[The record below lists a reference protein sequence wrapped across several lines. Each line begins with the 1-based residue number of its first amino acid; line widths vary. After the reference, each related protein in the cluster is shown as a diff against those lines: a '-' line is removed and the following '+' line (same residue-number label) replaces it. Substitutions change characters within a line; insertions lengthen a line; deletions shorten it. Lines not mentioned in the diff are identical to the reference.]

1 MNSKK
6 IYVRRRET
14 MGHLPKEI
22 RAGAKIRVGSIFV
35 NRLPLKGVEGE
46 EEAKLLRPILN
57 VPPTHQ
63 DWPQKAHDFWASLSL
78 LVPFEGRELEI
89 GLREDGS
96 PVNSM
101 DYIYWRWLQRHKHV
115 AETEMQMLDNADK
128 RFYIYDPERE
138 KVKRNELVKFKKEAD
153 KEFLKLEG
161 DYSRMRKL
169 LRVCVPG
176 TNPDKMM
183 DMDVENALYEEK
195 EKRPKIFL
203 RYATDENL
211 DVQAE
216 IEEMVEEGILR
227 RIGNQVIFGDET
239 VGQDIKDTIVYF
251 KNRRNSGQ
259 INVMRARLRE
269 ITGKF
274 SAETVDAVTA
284 GPAET
289 DKDEE

>member
-1 MNSKK
+1 MTSKK

-22 RAGAKIRVGSIFV
+22 RAAAKIRIGSIFV

-46 EEAKLLRPILN
+46 EEAQLLRPILN

-78 LVPFEGRELEI
+78 LVPFEGRELEV
-89 GLREDGS
+89 GLRDDKS
-96 PVNSM
+96 PINPM
-101 DYIYWRWLQRHKHV
+101 DYIYWRWIQRHKHV
-115 AETEMQMLDNADK
+115 AETETLMLDNAEK

-138 KVKRNELVKFKKEAD
+138 KVKRNELVKFKKDAD
-153 KEFLKLEG
+153 KEFLKLDG

-195 EKRPKIFL
+195 EKRPKTFL

-211 DVQAE
+211 DTQAE
-216 IEEMVEEGILR
+216 IEELVEEGILR

-239 VGQDIKDTIVYF
+239 IGQDMKDTIVYF

-259 INVMRARLRE
+259 VNVMRARLRE

-274 SAETVDAVTA
+274 YAE
-284 GPAET
+284 AEAAPVAE
-289 DKDEE
+289 KKEVDEE